1 MKWVEITI
9 VTTEE
14 ASEAVSEML
23 SQLGADGIAVSDPF
37 EIARII
43 EDPAS
48 LTYADE
54 GFIESLGTDVT
65 VKAYFAEEDDGIHL
79 VPKNEDGDNF
89 AIATGNAVNKILP
102 LDETLSLISSKLQEM
117 SQYLPVGE
125 GLKEHRYVEDVDW
138 ANEWKKDYTSFRI
151 SDRVIICPSWEEA
164 QTKEDD
170 IVVKLDPGSAFGTGT
185 HETTSMCAKILD
197 GMVTS
202 EDKILDLGTGSGI
215 LSIIC
220 DKLGAGK
227 IEAIDIDPL
236 AVDVARENCI
246 INGCEDIDCYA
257 GELKDAK
264 ASDYSIVV
272 ANIIADIIAAI
283 ASDVPS
289 KLKEGGRF
297 VCSGIINTKK
307 EKVEQALKDAGF
319 TILEKHEK
327 NDWMAYVC
335 ALT

>member
-164 QTKEDD
+164 QTKDDD